1 MEVAPFTEVP
11 EQAPH
16 ADAEEEEIASNPPP
30 VEDEVALV
38 TPNDVALVV
47 PNEAAP
53 INLEEDEPAVDTTSD
68 APSA

>member
-30 VEDEVALV
+30 NKNEVTSV
-38 TPNDVALVV
+38 TPNEAASVV
-47 PNEAAP
+47 PDKAAP
-53 INLEEDEPAVDTTSD
+53 INLEEDEPTVDATND
-68 APSA
+68 ARA